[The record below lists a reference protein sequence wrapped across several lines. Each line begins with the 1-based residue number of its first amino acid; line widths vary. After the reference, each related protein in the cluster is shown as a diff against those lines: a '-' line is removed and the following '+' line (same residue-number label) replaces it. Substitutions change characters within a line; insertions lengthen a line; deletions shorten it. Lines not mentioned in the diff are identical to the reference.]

1 MTERDDRRLC
11 AFFRD
16 LHEKIDLPVP
26 PYASVA
32 HPGRSARPARFS
44 ATLARVLILALVAG
58 VLLLVV
64 RGHAT
69 RAPGGDEATRL
80 ASQLSHWKAPTDF
93 LLETPG
99 IEYLQS
105 PPTFG
110 VGTEALPGDPND
122 STQEE
127 ARQ

>member
-1 MTERDDRRLC
+1 MTERDDRRLR

-16 LHEKIDLPVP
+16 LHEAIDPPVP
-26 PYASVA
+26 PYASLA
-32 HPGRSARPARFS
+32 RPGRSAPPARFG
-44 ATLARVLILALVAG
+44 ATLARALTLALIAG
-58 VLLLVV
+58 ALLLVV
-64 RGHAT
+64 RGPAT
-69 RAPGGDEATRL
+69 RAPDGDEAIRL
-80 ASQLSHWKAPTDF
+80 ASQLSHWWAPTDF

-110 VGTEALPGDPND
+110 AGTEALPGDPTD

-127 ARQ
+127 IRQ

>member
-1 MTERDDRRLC
+1 MTEHDDRRLC

-16 LHEKIDLPVP
+16 LHENIDMPVP
-26 PYASVA
+26 PYALVA
-32 HPGRSARPARFS
+32 RPGRGARSARFG
-44 ATLARVLILALVAG
+44 ATLARALTLALVAG

-64 RGHAT
+64 RGHAR
-69 RAPGGDEATRL
+69 RAPGGDEATLL

-110 VGTEALPGDPND
+110 AGTEALPGDPDD
-122 STQEE
+122 STKKE